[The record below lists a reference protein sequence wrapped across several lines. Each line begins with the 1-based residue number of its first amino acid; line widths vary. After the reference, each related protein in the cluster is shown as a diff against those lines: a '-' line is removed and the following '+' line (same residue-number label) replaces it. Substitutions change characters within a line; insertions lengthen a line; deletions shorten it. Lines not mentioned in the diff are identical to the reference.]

1 MLLKH
6 SWVNLHLFS
15 KANIEAKRFFRSIK
29 WIELIIHL
37 NMVVIFHLISLDNG
51 AKMSPKRWT
60 PLSLVFYCICLSK
73 SLLIKFETQSEMQ
86 TFSQRW
92 RVALVDLNCKSA
104 DALTSGPLEILLNKI
119 SLRKYLLISSSKKRP
134 VEALFLTTAVIM
146 LLFIQLTIQQFV
158 RFRMI
163 YVRSMDK
170 RMSLRT
176 VLTASIS
183 LKIVRL

>member
-1 MLLKH
+1 M
-6 SWVNLHLFS
+6 
-15 KANIEAKRFFRSIK
+15 
-29 WIELIIHL
+29 
-37 NMVVIFHLISLDNG
+37 
-51 AKMSPKRWT
+51 
-60 PLSLVFYCICLSK
+60 
-73 SLLIKFETQSEMQ
+73 
-86 TFSQRW
+86 
-92 RVALVDLNCKSA
+92 DLNCKSA
-104 DALTSGPLEILLNKI
+104 DALTSGPLEILLNRI
-119 SLRKYLLISSSKKRP
+119 SLRKYLLIISSKKRP

-146 LLFIQLTIQQFV
+146 LLFIELDIQQFV